1 MSRSTIKNYLSVD
14 EILSMTDNGRLV
26 FERELG
32 YIPTKAINSPLRT
45 DKNPSFVIFQ
55 NKNGI
60 FCFKDFSTGES
71 GSAITFIERKYNY
84 SFTKALEYIYKN
96 LNCKNKDII
105 SVSQN
110 KPKKKDLLLEYSITK
125 FTPKHKAYFDQYGLP
140 ESFLNENGVY
150 AIDKYAINKKV
161 IKIPNNQ
168 YCFVYEA
175 KDIGK
180 CKILTLG
187 EEVVKKWIN
196 TANNDYLW
204 LKDSIK
210 NCETLFIVKSLKD
223 ALVLK
228 YHFGLCAVA
237 VQNESA
243 QILLENNYD
252 FLENAAKT
260 KVVNFG
266 TDFQGWHESYLITYL
281 TGWSYFNIPNSLY
294 DNYQIEDPSDYIA
307 NFSVKSLGNLLKI
320 KGYL

>member
-1 MSRSTIKNYLSVD
+1 MSRS
-14 EILSMTDNGRLV
+14 EIITSDDIMKWTDNGRLV

-32 YIPTKAINSPLRT
+32 HIPSKAINSPLRK
-45 DKNPSFVIFQ
+45 DKNPSFTIFQ

-71 GSAITFIERKYNY
+71 GSAITFIEKKYNY

-96 LNCKNKDII
+96 LNCKNKEII
-105 SVSQN
+105 PVSQN

-125 FTPKHKAYFDQYGLP
+125 FTPRHKAYFDQYGLP

-161 IKIPNNQ
+161 IKIPDNQ

-175 KDIGK
+175 RDINK

-196 TANNDYLW
+196 TAPNTYLW
-204 LKDSIK
+204 GYDNLN
-210 NCETLFIVKSLKD
+210 NCNELWINKSLKD
-223 ALVLK
+223 ALVMK
-228 YHFGLCAVA
+228 YHFGKCCIAL
-237 VQNESA
+237 QNEDA
-243 QILLENNYD
+243 KIFLNNNVEKVENITKNIILAL
-252 FLENAAKT
+252 
-260 KVVNFG
+260 G
-266 TDFQGWHESYLITYL
+266 TDKQGKEQSIKISKERGYKW
-281 TGWSYFNIPNSLY
+281 FNIPNSLY
-294 DNYQIEDPSDYIA
+294 ESYMLEDVSDYLSE
-307 NFSVKSLGNLLKI
+307 FSVKSLGNLLKI